1 MQETFLGW
9 ETGSSDF
16 SGVRGPR
23 SGSSYRSLFNMPGV
37 HVLEVTWRER
47 SGRIAAGLRLLVET
61 DAAEMGCPGCE
72 VIATRGRAPTPQA
85 ARHPCDRRPGRA
97 GVWPQRRYRCL
108 EPACQVGGFSED
120 HLLAGPRA

>member
-1 MQETFLGW
+1 
-9 ETGSSDF
+9 
-16 SGVRGPR
+16 
-23 SGSSYRSLFNMPGV
+23 MPGV

-72 VIATRGRAPTPQA
+72 VIATGDGR
-85 ARHPCDRRPGRA
+85 RLRRLHDIPAIGRPSRA